1 MLKHQPVPHGDLPSF
16 FRAVWDP
23 ARLQAMIGNPVLKVW
38 LEARVMCAEEEL
50 IMPSRIRHVKVTT
63 SLGANMMVAPQD
75 PIA

>member
-1 MLKHQPVPHGDLPSF
+1 
-16 FRAVWDP
+16 
-23 ARLQAMIGNPVLKVW
+23 MIGNPVLKVW